1 MPRYRLDLLS
11 AADHIVGSIV
21 LTCDDD
27 ITAIAEMA
35 TNVSAEDGA
44 ELWQGQ
50 RLILRV
56 PPASETALA
65 APER

>member
-1 MPRYRLDLLS
+1 MPKYRLDLLS
-11 AADHIVGSIV
+11 SADQVVGSIV
-21 LTCDDD
+21 LNCDDD
-27 ITAIAEMA
+27 VTAIAEMA

>member
-1 MPRYRLDLLS
+1 MPKYRLDLLS
-11 AADHIVGSIV
+11 SADQVFGTIV

-27 ITAIAEMA
+27 VTAIAEMA